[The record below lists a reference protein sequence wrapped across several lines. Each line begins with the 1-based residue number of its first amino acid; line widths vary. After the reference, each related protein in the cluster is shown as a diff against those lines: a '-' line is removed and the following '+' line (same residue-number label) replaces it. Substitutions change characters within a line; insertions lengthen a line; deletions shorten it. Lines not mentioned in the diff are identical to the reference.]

1 MLKNFFIITWRNL
14 IRRRGF
20 SFLNISGLAIGMAAA
35 LLVFLWVRDEWTYNH
50 SFSQADRIYTVWNK
64 YTIDGKPMC
73 WNVTPKVMA
82 KVLQQDYPEIEK
94 VARVNFSS
102 SLVFNYGDKQ
112 LSAEGNIVDSSF
124 LEIFSFPLL
133 KGNKANP
140 LHDDHSMIVTRSFAR
155 KLFGD
160 EEPVGRVLKVDN
172 KENFTITAVVDD
184 PPANTSFRFNY
195 LLPWALLRMQ
205 GGDDEFW
212 GNNSTST
219 YVKLKPAA
227 ALSVLGPKLKSLRA
241 KYDKDEATMETFL
254 YPYVREYLYGSFENG
269 KETGGRIEYVRLF
282 SIIGILILLV
292 ACINFMNLSTARSEK
307 RAREVG
313 IRKVVGSSRWALISQ
328 FLGESVLLAL
338 ISGLLALVL
347 VQVSLPSFNVLVG
360 KAIAIPAGSW
370 QFWAGLVLFI
380 LLTGTLAGSYPALYL
395 SSFRPV
401 KVIKGTFRSVQATIT
416 PRKVLVVAQFTF
428 AILLIIATLVIR
440 LQIQKAQGRDTGY
453 NKDNL
458 IYYIMEGD
466 AEEKLGVIRN
476 ELMATGLFESVTKT
490 SSPVTEGWSNTWD
503 IGWPGKDPNDHTI
516 FDRFCADQQ
525 VARTL
530 GLQLVSGRDI
540 DPIQFPADSNAALVN
555 EAAVK
560 HMGLKNPIGQQ
571 LEDMGQKWTIVG
583 VVKDFILSSPY
594 RPVAP
599 MFMAGPKGYFGV
611 VHFRIRNNKPV
622 SDAVAALES
631 TFKKYNPAYPFTYR
645 FTSEVYSRK
654 FNNEKRTAKL
664 ATLFTLLT
672 IIISCLGLFGLAS
685 YMAENRIK
693 EIGVRKVLGASVA
706 GIAGLLS
713 TDFLKLVAVSFVIA
727 APLGY
732 WAMFKW
738 LQQYPY
744 RTEIH
749 WWIFLLAGLG
759 AGLIAL
765 LTVSYQAIRAARSN
779 PVKSLRSE

>member
-1 MLKNFFIITWRNL
+1 MLRNFFVITWRNL
-14 IRRRGF
+14 IRNRTF
-20 SFLNISGLAIGMAAA
+20 SLLNISGLTIGMAAA
-35 LLVFLWVRDEWTYNH
+35 LLIFLWVKDELTYNH
-50 SFSQADRIYTVWNK
+50 SFKQADRIYTVWNR

-82 KVLQQDYPEIEK
+82 KVLQQDYPEIGK

-102 SLVFNYGDKQ
+102 SLVFNYLDKQ

-124 LEIFSFPLL
+124 LDIFSFPVI
-133 KGNKANP
+133 KGNAANP
-140 LHDDHSMIVTRSFAR
+140 LHDNYSMIVTRSFAR

-160 EEPVGRVLKVDN
+160 EEPVGKVLKVDN
-172 KENFTITAVVDD
+172 KENFTVTAVVDD
-184 PPANTSFRFNY
+184 PPANSSFRFSY
-195 LLPWALLRMQ
+195 LLPWSVLRMQ
-205 GGDDEFW
+205 GADDEFW
-212 GNNSTST
+212 GNNSTTT
-219 YVKLKPAA
+219 YVKLKHAA
-227 ALSVLGPKLKSLRA
+227 SLAVLEPKLKTLRA
-241 KYDKDEATMETFL
+241 KYDEEEAAMETFL
-254 YPYVREYLYGSFENG
+254 YPFVREYLYGRFENG
-269 KETGGRIEYVRLF
+269 KEAGGRIEYVRLF
-282 SIIGILILLV
+282 IGIGILILLV

-313 IRKVVGSSRWALISQ
+313 VRKVVGSSRWALISQ

-338 ISGLLALVL
+338 ISSLLALVI
-347 VQVSLPSFNVLVG
+347 VQLSLPAFNGLVG
-360 KAIAIPAGSW
+360 KLVALPLESGL
-370 QFWAGLVLFI
+370 FWSGLLLFVFI
-380 LLTGTLAGSYPALYL
+380 TGTLAGSYPALYL

-401 KVIKGTFRSVQATIT
+401 KVIKGTFRSVQASLT

-440 LQIQKAQGRDTGY
+440 LQIQKAQDRTTGY

-458 IYYIMEGD
+458 LYYIMEGD
-466 AEEKLGVIRN
+466 AENKLGVIRN
-476 ELMATGLFESVTKT
+476 ELMATGLFESITKT
-490 SSPVTEGWSNTWD
+490 SSPVTEGWSNTWGID
-503 IGWPGKDPNDHTI
+503 WPGKDPNDHTV

-525 VARTL
+525 VTKTL

-540 DPIQFPADSNAALVN
+540 DPVQYPADSNAALVN

-560 HMGLKNPIGQQ
+560 HMGLKNPIGQTMG
-571 LEDMGQKWTIVG
+571 DMGQQWTIVG

-599 MFMAGPKGYFGV
+599 MFIAGPKGFFSV
-611 VHFRIRNNKPV
+611 LHFRIRDNRSV
-622 SDAVAALES
+622 GESVEVLEKV
-631 TFKKYNPAYPFTYR
+631 FKKHNPAYPFNYR
-645 FTSEVYSRK
+645 FSSEEYSRK
-654 FNNEKRTAKL
+654 FDNEKRTAKL
-664 ATLFTLLT
+664 ATLFAVLT
-672 IIISCLGLFGLAS
+672 IVISCLGLFGLAS
-685 YMAENRIK
+685 YMAENRVK

-706 GIAGLLS
+706 GIARLLS
-713 TDFLKLVAVSFVIA
+713 ADFLKLVAVSFLIA

-732 WAMFKW
+732 WTMYKW